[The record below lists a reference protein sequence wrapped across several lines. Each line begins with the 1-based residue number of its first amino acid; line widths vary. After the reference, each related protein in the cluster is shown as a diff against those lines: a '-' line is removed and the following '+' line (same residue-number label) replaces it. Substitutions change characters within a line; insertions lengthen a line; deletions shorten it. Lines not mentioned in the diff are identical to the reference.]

1 LRIAVNILDITIHV
15 GLSQPKN
22 GAQERYANLARQLT
36 ARDNSVIVLEAAE
49 FVDPQD
55 ARLATIYSYSDL
67 KFVGRT
73 LRVFRDLAPSFA
85 RSVIRI
91 LRENAVDLIQI
102 SHPSGA
108 LTVKLATLLT
118 ASGAPLVYAPH
129 NVESELV
136 RETFSNDLRYT
147 RIERFVLPRYIFLLE
162 LLVCR
167 FVAQHV
173 IAVSE
178 RDRDLI
184 IRQFRL
190 APTKIS
196 VIPSGCSLD
205 RLPTDEEKVRA
216 RREQGIGEHARV
228 IVFHG
233 YYPYPPNREA
243 FDIIEQYLAPRLRT
257 VDSKVLFLVG
267 GAGAPT
273 FERENVRSVG
283 FIEDLRRFLA
293 TGDIAI
299 VPIVAGS
306 GTRLKIFQYM
316 NRGLPIVTT
325 EKGIEGVA
333 AHNGEHALI
342 VPRVDERFVDKVA
355 CLLETESERARLG
368 ANARRL
374 LEAQYTWDAIGAQL
388 LRVYKRVLEGHHGP

>member
-1 LRIAVNILDITIHV
+1 VNVLDITIHV

-55 ARLATIYSYSDL
+55 AKLATIYSYNDP

-73 LRVFRDLAPSFA
+73 LRVFRDLAPSFV

-108 LTVKLATLLT
+108 FAVKLVTLLT
-118 ASGAPLVYAPH
+118 ASSAPLVYAPH

-136 RETFSNDLRYT
+136 RETFSNDLQYT
-147 RIERFVLPRYIFLLE
+147 RIERFVLPLYIFVLE
-162 LLVCR
+162 LLICR

-173 IAVSE
+173 ITVSE
-178 RDRDLI
+178 RDRDII
-184 IRQFRL
+184 IRRFRL
-190 APTKIS
+190 APAKIS

-205 RLPTDEEKVRA
+205 RLPTGEEKARA
-216 RREQGIGEHARV
+216 RREQGISEHASV

-233 YYPYPPNREA
+233 FYPFPPNREA
-243 FDIIEQYLAPRLRT
+243 FDVIEQYLAPRLRT
-257 VDSKVLFLVG
+257 VNSNILFLVG
-267 GAGAPT
+267 GTGAPA
-273 FERENVRSVG
+273 FQRENVRSVG
-283 FIEDLRRFLA
+283 FIEDLPRFLA
-293 TGDIAI
+293 AGDIAI
-299 VPIVAGS
+299 VPIGAGS

-325 EKGIEGVA
+325 EKGIEGVSA
-333 AHNGEHALI
+333 QNGEHALI
-342 VPRVDERFVDKVA
+342 VPSVDERFVDKVV
-355 CLLETESERARLG
+355 CLLDTESERARLG
-368 ANARRL
+368 ANARKL
-374 LEAQYTWDAIGAQL
+374 LEARYTWDAIGAQL
-388 LRVYKRVLEGHHGP
+388 LGVYKRVLEGRHGA

>member
-1 LRIAVNILDITIHV
+1 LRIAVNVLDITIHV

-55 ARLATIYSYSDL
+55 AKLATIYSYNDP

-73 LRVFRDLAPSFA
+73 LRVFRDLAPSFV

-108 LTVKLATLLT
+108 FAVKLVTLLT
-118 ASGAPLVYAPH
+118 ASSAPLVYAPH

-136 RETFSNDLRYT
+136 RETFSNDLQYT
-147 RIERFVLPRYIFLLE
+147 RIERFVLPLYIFVLE
-162 LLVCR
+162 LLICR

-173 IAVSE
+173 ITVSE
-178 RDRDLI
+178 RDRDII
-184 IRQFRL
+184 IRRFRL
-190 APTKIS
+190 APAKIS

-205 RLPTDEEKVRA
+205 RLPTGEEKARA
-216 RREQGIGEHARV
+216 RREQGISEHASV

-233 YYPYPPNREA
+233 FYPFPPNREA
-243 FDIIEQYLAPRLRT
+243 FDVIEQYLAPRLRT
-257 VDSKVLFLVG
+257 VNSNILFLVG
-267 GAGAPT
+267 GTGAPA
-273 FERENVRSVG
+273 FQRENVRSVG
-283 FIEDLRRFLA
+283 FIEDLPRFLA
-293 TGDIAI
+293 AGDIAI
-299 VPIVAGS
+299 VPIGAGS

-325 EKGIEGVA
+325 EKGIEGVSA
-333 AHNGEHALI
+333 QNGEHALI
-342 VPRVDERFVDKVA
+342 VPSVDERFVDKVV
-355 CLLETESERARLG
+355 CLLDTES
-368 ANARRL
+368 
-374 LEAQYTWDAIGAQL
+374 
-388 LRVYKRVLEGHHGP
+388 

>member
-1 LRIAVNILDITIHV
+1 MNVLDITIHV

-55 ARLATIYSYSDL
+55 AKLATIYSYNDP

-73 LRVFRDLAPSFA
+73 LRVFRDLAPSFV

-108 LTVKLATLLT
+108 FAVKLVTLLT
-118 ASGAPLVYAPH
+118 ASSAPLVYAPH

-136 RETFSNDLRYT
+136 RETFSNDLQYT
-147 RIERFVLPRYIFLLE
+147 RIERFVLPLYIFVLE
-162 LLVCR
+162 LLICR

-173 IAVSE
+173 ITVSE
-178 RDRDLI
+178 RDRDII
-184 IRQFRL
+184 IRRFRL
-190 APTKIS
+190 APAKIS

-205 RLPTDEEKVRA
+205 RLPTGEEKARA
-216 RREQGIGEHARV
+216 RREQGISEHASV

-233 YYPYPPNREA
+233 FYPFPPNREA
-243 FDIIEQYLAPRLRT
+243 FDVIEQYLAPRLRT
-257 VDSKVLFLVG
+257 VNSNILFLVG
-267 GAGAPT
+267 GTGAPA
-273 FERENVRSVG
+273 FQRENVRSVG
-283 FIEDLRRFLA
+283 FIEDLPRFLA
-293 TGDIAI
+293 AGDIAI
-299 VPIVAGS
+299 VPIGAGS

-325 EKGIEGVA
+325 EKGIEGVSA
-333 AHNGEHALI
+333 QNGEHALI
-342 VPRVDERFVDKVA
+342 VPSVDERFVDKVV
-355 CLLETESERARLG
+355 CLLDTESERARLG
-368 ANARRL
+368 ANARKL
-374 LEAQYTWDAIGAQL
+374 LEARYTWDAIGAQL
-388 LRVYKRVLEGHHGP
+388 LGVYKRVLEGRHGA